1 MKTNHAPTGGR
12 RFVGIFIDASPQNTC
27 INQLQCVGCE
37 VRQYFVQ
44 TAGAKPK
51 VNSDKNI
58 T

>member
-1 MKTNHAPTGGR
+1 MKANHAPTGGR
-12 RFVGIFIDASPQNTC
+12 HFVDIFIDASPQNTC
-27 INQLQCVGCE
+27 INQLQFAGCE

>member
-1 MKTNHAPTGGR
+1 MHQLEEDVLLT
-12 RFVGIFIDASPQNTC
+12 FSFEASPQNTC
-27 INQLQCVGCE
+27 INQLQFVGCE
-37 VRQYFVQ
+37 VRQYFVK